1 MEKEETPGMSVVSSF
16 LQVRVVELTV
26 FTLHASVTVLPSS
39 STTTSGDDIEIA
51 VGGECFGNY
60 LFCNLMT
67 ALFSIFCRKT

>member
-26 FTLHASVTVLPSS
+26 FTLHTSVTVLPSS

-51 VGGECFGNY
+51 VGGECFSHFY
-60 LFCNLMT
+60 LYFV
-67 ALFSIFCRKT
+67 I